1 MSESSHAIQQQL
13 TIPMVTP
20 DKTRQIA
27 QVIRWWA
34 GECHVQITCNGRSWQ
49 GSGDDA
55 LASLIDIRQRFEP
68 DGYRLLCYGASL
80 NGSASGMSRD
90 ADKVYQL
97 EWRQPPERAKTKSI
111 HDVFDTGPDVIP
123 ATHREQQI
131 FKERWLTG
139 VKLDRQS
146 IPYDLLEYPVVAVA
160 PQGHVTR
167 CHLAQNLVMTDTI
180 GDVALKMVFIPSG
193 TCLMGVANGED
204 RSATDRYHHDEPQ
217 HEVRIRKQFWLG
229 QYPVTQAQWRAV
241 AALPPV
247 QFAMRS
253 EPSQYKPH
261 LDFDLENHPISG
273 VSWQEAIE
281 FCARL
286 SAHTGR
292 PYRLPTEAEWE
303 YACKAET
310 TTPFSF
316 GDYFLVERS
325 QLPSEFITAVTSPSA
340 GINNQMYLLN
350 CDGLMKGTT
359 PVGSYPANPWGLYD
373 MHGNVWEWCLDPWH
387 PDYSTKPETCKQDGH
402 TPWTKGNPP
411 AERKYRM
418 LRGGTCRSS
427 MQECLSTARHMGS
440 VEMNP
445 HSDVYGLRVLCSAR

>member
-27 QVIRWWA
+27 QVIRWSA

-55 LASLIDIRQRFEP
+55 LASLIDVRQRFEP

-123 ATHREQQI
+123 ATYREQQI

-146 IPYDLLEYPVVAVA
+146 VPYDLLEYPVVAVDL
-160 PQGHVTR
+160 QGHVTR

-180 GDVALKMVFIPSG
+180 SDVALKMVFIPSG
-193 TCLMGVANGED
+193 TCLMGVANKQDG
-204 RSATDRYHHDEPQ
+204 SATDRYHHDEPQ

-229 QYPVTQAQWRAV
+229 QYPVTQAQWRTV

-316 GDYFLVERS
+316 GNYFLLERS

-373 MHGNVWEWCLDPWH
+373 MHGNVWEWCLDHWH

-427 MQECLSTARHMGS
+427 MQECLSTSRHMGS